1 MHINWH
7 IIFRFEIQDFSLVVF
22 CAGKPHFERLVAWQ
36 LGLILS
42 ATISECVH
50 VKLITWRWHQRK
62 RHMRHVLLLV
72 PRLGEPE
79 PWVNLTNLQMREFS
93 QMMYDGYMGFYSV
106 IVAATVPR
114 CRLGQR
120 NFAAV
125 RRGHLSWIRR
135 PSKWWDLHRLIDI
148 FFHIF
153 TYTYGNPYGFWWL
166 ICIDLWKLGAF
177 SVSEKSFFLYRVP
190 DPKPLAS
197 GIPRPRV
204 PLVWA
209 FWGKICWG
217 IWVGFVAFWCFF
229 RCFLFFLQ
237 NVSTF
242 WTSILRILWWKVLQ
256 VFVFSSHEV

>member
-1 MHINWH
+1 
-7 IIFRFEIQDFSLVVF
+7 
-22 CAGKPHFERLVAWQ
+22 
-36 LGLILS
+36 
-42 ATISECVH
+42 
-50 VKLITWRWHQRK
+50 
-62 RHMRHVLLLV
+62 
-72 PRLGEPE
+72 
-79 PWVNLTNLQMREFS
+79 
-93 QMMYDGYMGFYSV
+93 MGFYSV

-217 IWVGFVAFWCFF
+217 IWVGFVAFWQFF
-229 RCFLFFLQ
+229 WLLFVSFFKVLVHFETPFHVFCGGRFCKSLFFPLMKCKLLGDAEFRFARTLHGPFQ
-237 NVSTF
+237 
-242 WTSILRILWWKVLQ
+242 WA
-256 VFVFSSHEV
+256 